1 MRTRPPTELPDRAPD
16 EAGGLPARPPRA
28 VTLRAVAIG
37 LLLIPLNAYWILQI
51 EVIRFISWPTI
62 LSLQVNV
69 LFLVFALAAAS
80 RIAGRLFP
88 RAALSAGEVVVVYLM
103 LSLATVLCGTDFSQV
118 LLATIAYPAYYAS
131 PGNRWDELFLPYMPD
146 WLVVKDRAAL
156 EGFFVGSSSLY
167 EAAHWRAWAVPLLA
181 WLSFVLVLVWTMIC
195 VGALLRRHWNEHER
209 LSYPIAQ
216 VPLALATNERGLFT
230 RPLFWAG
237 FAIAALVDLW
247 NGVHILIPAVP
258 DLATKGIDLA
268 ELFDPRM
275 QRALGGWPVAFYP
288 FAIGLGMLMP
298 LDLCFSL
305 WFFYLALK
313 GERLITAL
321 MAWDADP
328 RAPYLNEQSSAAWIA
343 VAVALLGIS
352 RRHLARMVMH
362 AWEKSGSVRRPHEP
376 MSPRTAVLGMGFGWG
391 YLLLFSAR
399 AGMPV
404 LAAVLFFLVYLLIAI
419 TLTRFRAESGAIAH
433 DHFHGGP
440 GDLAVLAAGSGMFSP
455 RLLTLFTLYFWFNRS
470 YGTHPMPFAMEGF
483 YLGER
488 VSLPGRWLVPVM
500 LLAVVAGYVAFF
512 WISLDR
518 MYHLGAA
525 SANVNGDLVR
535 AFVEAYPRLGSW
547 ITSPTEPHL
556 PAIAAMTG
564 AFFFTLFL
572 TFMRMHA
579 LYWPF
584 HPVGFALATTWS
596 MDYLW
601 ASLLVSWMCNVFVV
615 RYGGVYVFRR
625 ARPFYF
631 GLILGEATFG
641 SLWAL
646 AGILLGVP
654 TYSFWP

>member
-1 MRTRPPTELPDRAPD
+1 MLTRPSTELPDRAPD
-16 EAGGLPARPPRA
+16 EAGSLPARPPRA

-51 EVIRFISWPTI
+51 EAIRAISWPTI

-80 RIAGRLFP
+80 RIAGWLFP
-88 RAALSAGEVVVVYLM
+88 RAALSAGELVVVYLM
-103 LSLATVLCGTDFSQV
+103 LSMATVLCGNDFGQV
-118 LLATIAYPAYYAS
+118 LLATIAYPARYAS
-131 PGNRWDELFLPYMPD
+131 PGNRWDELFLPYLPD

-156 EGFFVGSSSLY
+156 EGFFAGSSSLY
-167 EAAHWRAWAVPLLA
+167 QAAHWRAWAVPLLA
-181 WLSFVLVLVWTMIC
+181 WLTFVLALIGTMIC
-195 VGALLRRHWNEHER
+195 LSALLRRHWNEHER

-216 VPLALATNERGLFT
+216 APLALATNERALFT

-237 FAIAALVDLW
+237 FGIAAVVDLW
-247 NGVHILIPAVP
+247 NGVHILLPAFP
-258 DLATKGIDLA
+258 GLATKDVDLA
-268 ELFDPRM
+268 QLLDPRT
-275 QRALGGWPVAFYP
+275 QKWISGWPLAFYP

-305 WFFYLALK
+305 WFFELVKK
-313 GERLITAL
+313 GEMFLTGL

-328 RAPYLNEQSSAAWIA
+328 RAPYLQEQAGAAWIA
-343 VAVALLGIS
+343 IAVSLLWIS
-352 RRHLARMVMH
+352 RRHLARLLSQ
-362 AWEKSGSVRRPHEP
+362 ALAKGGTARRPHEP
-376 MSPRTAVLGMGFGWG
+376 MSPRMAVFGLGVGCG

-404 LAAVLFFLVYLLIAI
+404 LAAGLFFLVYLLMAI
-419 TLTRFRAESGAIAH
+419 SLTRFRAESGAIAH
-433 DHFHGGP
+433 DLFHSGP
-440 GDLAVLAAGSGMFSP
+440 GDLAVLAAGSGLFSP
-455 RLLTLFTLYFWFNRS
+455 RLLSLFALYFWFNRS

-488 VSLPGRWLVPVM
+488 VSLPGRSLVPVM
-500 LLAVVAGYVAFF
+500 LLAVVAGYLAFF

-518 MYHLGAA
+518 MYYLGAA
-525 SANVNGDLVR
+525 SANVNGDLTTH
-535 AFVEAYPRLGSW
+535 FTEAYPRLGSW
-547 ITSPTEPHL
+547 LASPTEAHL
-556 PAIAAMTG
+556 PTIAAMTG

-572 TFMRMHA
+572 TSMRLRA

-584 HPVGFALATTWS
+584 HPVGFALASTFS